1 MVLVTSSLPVV
12 QVKGLFNES
21 LPNFLKEQAIYA
33 SSDEVVSYLH
43 IDCDLY
49 GGARCGR
56 HHDAPCVMREMY

>member
-1 MVLVTSSLPVV
+1 MTGSLAVV

-49 GGARCGR
+49 GGARYAQ
-56 HHDAPCVMREMY
+56 H

>member
-1 MVLVTSSLPVV
+1 MVRVMGSLAVV

-49 GGARCGR
+49 GGARY
-56 HHDAPCVMREMY
+56 D